1 MARRDDGTT
10 HLGKALGAVLKR
22 VDPDEHLR
30 VYRIWSFWA
39 EEVGELIARRARPT
53 YVRNGVL
60 VVTVA
65 THAWMQELRFMKESL
80 RQRLNTRLGAELI
93 HDLHFVPGPID
104 TEPADPAPPP
114 DVVPRGRG
122 SFAGV
127 ADLTSPP
134 HSRGSDAWAAHRA
147 ARRDAVIRAAQNST
161 TPSASLSV
169 L

>member
-1 MARRDDGTT
+1 MAGRDDGTT

-22 VDPDEHLR
+22 VDPDEQLR

-65 THAWMQELRFMKESL
+65 THAWMQELRFLKESL

-122 SFAGV
+122 LVSVPVIADPDIAAAFARILD
-127 ADLTSPP
+127 ARAQRIARARPP
-134 HSRGSDAWAAHRA
+134 
-147 ARRDAVIRAAQNST
+147 RRR
-161 TPSASLSV
+161 
-169 L
+169 